1 MVHDGRLRLAW
12 RDRWTC
18 GAIVC
23 RPVSVV
29 DSHDAPPPPPPGAE
43 CGMTSSLSYGQK
55 PQKDMSFLK
64 AVEYIFITSSIGIW

>member
-1 MVHDGRLRLAW
+1 MVHDGRRLAR

-29 DSHDAPPPPPPGAE
+29 DSHDAPPPPPGAGG
-43 CGMTSSLSYGQK
+43 GMT
-55 PQKDMSFLK
+55 
-64 AVEYIFITSSIGIW
+64 V